1 MRVCRGGADVAAR
14 TRRRHGRI
22 RRVTVT
28 ESAPAAPPAAPVAAA
43 TRHRVVIVGA
53 GFGGVA
59 CVRDL
64 VRDQRLDVTV
74 IDRNPYHLFS
84 PLLYQVATAGLP
96 EDDIAHPVR
105 AAVRGARFRR
115 AEVTGVDPDQRVLTL
130 ADGSTLAYDTLVLAT
145 GSVGNDF
152 GVPGVREHAM
162 QMKSLPEARRIR
174 HALLR
179 TYEEV
184 AAGTR
189 APAALHTV
197 VIGGGPTGVEV
208 AGAVAELQR
217 ALSREFPELR
227 GQAEVD
233 LIEMGPRILPTFTPA
248 SSRHATDA
256 LRRMGVQVMTGS
268 AVAEV
273 TDVDVALADGRRLAV
288 GVVVWASGV
297 SVPEPWASLG
307 ETAAGGRLRVAA
319 SLQLRP
325 GIWVVGDMAY
335 AVDGRGRPCPQQAPF
350 AMQGGRHVAQ
360 QIRRELD
367 HQPPTPFRYRDKG
380 QMATIGRARAVVEL
394 PGGLRLFGTPA
405 WLAWLALH
413 LAYLAG
419 TRNRISVVGDW
430 AWNYVAWSVG
440 SPRPLTE

>member
-1 MRVCRGGADVAAR
+1 VAVDLAETRQPTSSAR
-14 TRRRHGRI
+14 
-22 RRVTVT
+22 
-28 ESAPAAPPAAPVAAA
+28 
-43 TRHRVVIVGA
+43 RHRVVVVGA

-59 CVRDL
+59 LARALATDPRVDL
-64 VRDQRLDVTV
+64 TV
-74 IDRNPYHLFS
+74 VDRNPYHLFS

-105 AAVRGARFRR
+105 AAIRGARFRR
-115 AEVTGVDPDQRVLTL
+115 GEVIGVDPAERVVTL
-130 ADGSTLAYDTLVLAT
+130 ADGTSLPYDSLVLAT

-152 GVPGVREHAM
+152 GVPGVREHAL
-162 QMKSLPEARRIR
+162 QMKTLHEARRIR

-179 TYEEV
+179 TYEDV
-184 AAGTR
+184 AAGIR
-189 APAALHTV
+189 PPASLHTV

-217 ALSREFPELR
+217 ALAREFPELR
-227 GQAEVD
+227 GEAEVD
-233 LIEMGPRILPTFTPA
+233 LVEMSDRLLPTFTPA
-248 SSRHATDA
+248 SSRHAADA
-256 LRRMGVQVMTGS
+256 LTRMGVQVMTGTPVARVEAD
-268 AVAEV
+268 AVE
-273 TDVDVALADGRRLAV
+273 LADGRRLPA

-297 SVPEPWASLG
+297 QVPEPWASLG
-307 ETAAGGRLRVAA
+307 ETAAGRRLRVDPH
-319 SLQLRP
+319 LQLQP
-325 GIWVVGDMAY
+325 HIWVIGDMAY
-335 AVDGRGRPCPQQAPF
+335 AVDRRGRPCPQQAPF

-367 HQPPTPFRYRDKG
+367 GRPATPFRYKDKG

-394 PGGLRLFGTPA
+394 PSGLRLFGPPA

-440 SPRPLTE
+440 SPRPLTD